1 MLDLCCIDAN
11 NNMYLAISV
20 PIQPI
25 RWLPR
30 LFSWGVRVSNDLPGI
45 LVAKLNAAYSDFAK
59 DLKSEQKSIHSLTIS
74 DAAKDKR
81 RYEYNLRVLSIIT
94 DRQITPQAKAKPLF
108 ETVMRV
114 ERILKE
120 NVFLMDLVINGELEK
135 GDVLSDLLE
144 DFYDGVTIREKS
156 QLDQY
161 VPWEVVK
168 KELDVKH
175 GLV

>member
-1 MLDLCCIDAN
+1 
-11 NNMYLAISV
+11 MYLAISV

-45 LVAKLNAAYSDFAK
+45 IVAKLNAAYSDFAK
-59 DLKSEQKSIHSLTIS
+59 DLKSEQKEIHSLTVF

-81 RYEYNLRVLSIIT
+81 RFEYNLRVLRIIT
-94 DRQITPQAKAKPLF
+94 DRQVTPQDKAKPLF

-114 ERILKE
+114 VRVLKE

-135 GDVLSDLLE
+135 GDKLSDLLE
-144 DFYDGVTIREKS
+144 DFYDGVVIREKKHFEH
-156 QLDQY
+156 Y
-161 VPWEVVK
+161 VPWDVVK
-168 KELDVKH
+168 KELDAKH